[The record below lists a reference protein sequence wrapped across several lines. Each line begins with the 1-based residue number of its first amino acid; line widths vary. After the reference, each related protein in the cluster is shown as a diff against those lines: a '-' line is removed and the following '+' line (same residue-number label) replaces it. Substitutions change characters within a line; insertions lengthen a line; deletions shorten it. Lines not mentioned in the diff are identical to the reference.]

1 MQRFFLYLFKCSYH
15 KYKLNIEQQRAQNLS
30 QQIQNTEYSTLDHRL
45 DLLGA
50 GGGGGGGGGGSILI
64 CYNKILLLYTEQ

>member
-1 MQRFFLYLFKCSYH
+1 MQGFFLYLFKCSYH

-45 DLLGA
+45 DLLGCWWWWWW
-50 GGGGGGGGGGSILI
+50 GEHTDML
-64 CYNKILLLYTEQ
+64 